1 MAKTQKQINDFFK
14 AKQEQLETM
23 QPMSQMI
30 LNDEPLPS
38 TEDLT
43 FVEMIM
49 RKKVLLKDK
58 DVVKHLQYIK
68 KNSNSDVAVT
78 IADILLNT
86 KQK

>member
-1 MAKTQKQINDFFK
+1 MAKTQKQIDEFFK

-23 QPMSQMI
+23 QPRSQMI

-49 RKKVLLKDK
+49 RKKDLLKDK

-78 IADILLNT
+78 SADILLNT